1 MNDAARPPA
10 LEPPAPEPPAP
21 EPPAVEPSA
30 VVAQRRRPWL
40 VFALEDALLD
50 TRAGRLHVIHAL
62 STATPAD
69 VALFEATG
77 EYDDPWVI
85 ARAAGTWVR
94 AGRPRPL
101 PLGGWRV
108 VVNQCGGDPGD
119 LDSRAR
125 MLWELRGWKAEAPRV
140 DAARLSRLAEV
151 AQLGIVTSRDRKGLA
166 RAEEVLGYHF
176 AASTTGEDGA
186 RPDPQ
191 VLLRHGATG
200 HFIGIGDQDRAT
212 ALAARFVFHDA
223 TAGLAPIVDRMLQK
237 LAPAPAPAA

>member
-1 MNDAARPPA
+1 MNDAAPPPGQPAPDAGLQEEAPPA
-10 LEPPAPEPPAP
+10 ELPAI
-21 EPPAVEPSA
+21 
-30 VVAQRRRPWL
+30 VAKRRRPWI

-50 TRAGRLHVIHAL
+50 TRAGRLHVINAL

-119 LDSRAR
+119 LDARAR
-125 MLWELRGWKAEAPRV
+125 TLWELRGWKAEAPRV
-140 DAARLSRLAEV
+140 EASRLAQLAEV
-151 AQLGIVTSRDRKGLA
+151 AQLGIVTHRDRQGLA
-166 RAEEVLGYHF
+166 RAEQVLGHAF
-176 AASTTGEDGA
+176 AAATTREDGV

-191 VLLRHGATG
+191 VLLRHGPTG
-200 HFIGIGDQDRAT
+200 HFIGIGEEDRAT
-212 ALAARFVFHDA
+212 AKAARFVFHDA
-223 TAGLAPIVDRMLQK
+223 TAGLAPIVDKMILK
-237 LAPAPAPAA
+237 LTT